1 MRTAATLAAILI
13 ATTVINSAQAPATTS
28 LGVTG
33 TWNVAVKGPAA
44 HGDMAATMLLRQE
57 GKTVAG
63 TFAVHGTEH
72 TLKGEFSAPT
82 LSLES
87 TDTPADKGL
96 TFTATLKDDGSLTGY
111 LSGPMG
117 DMHSTATRAAAPQH

>member
-1 MRTAATLAAILI
+1 MRTLATLTAFLI
-13 ATTVINSAQAPATTS
+13 ATAVISSAQAPAKKS
-28 LGVTG
+28 PGVAG

-44 HGDMAATMLLRQE
+44 HGDMAATMLLRQD
-57 GKTVAG
+57 GKAVTG

-82 LSLES
+82 LTLES

-96 TFTATLKDDGSLTGY
+96 TFTATLKEDGSLAGY

-117 DMHSTATRAAAPQH
+117 DMQWTAARAAAPQH